1 MNSELN
7 FEKKNYLDR
16 ENSIEYIRKIHGI
29 NFDLSNHKI
38 PKKFHEDFEKLAQ
51 ENRIFEKFQGIYD
64 GEKANRTENKSVT
77 HFEYRRKDPHKKF
90 KDEADLMLQK
100 ADQIS
105 KKSFDKIIFFGIGG
119 SQLGP
124 LLLGEALISNFHEK
138 VVMITGSDPEEF
150 SEKTS
155 NLNLEKCIF
164 LVASKSF
171 STVETIN
178 SFEAV
183 TNKNFLKSTYAI
195 TSNVDGALDYG
206 ILQENIIPFDRST
219 GGRFSCWSPI
229 SILLAILEGEKKY
242 KSFLEGGMKA
252 DHDLLE
258 NKTLSPSFMLS
269 CQDIYNN
276 NILKNQTTL
285 ILNYDW
291 KLRSFSKYAQQLEME
306 SNGKSIDQNNQA
318 INIDTCP
325 IIWGGYGPESQ
336 HSFYQ
341 MVYQGTKDFNINII
355 ASLSESLNF
364 YQFKGQSESLIA
376 GSEKEIEKYKL
387 TNYRTPTLITIEE
400 ISPLS
405 IGVLMATWEN
415 KAILNSLFWN
425 INAFDQWG
433 VELGKINTQKYFQ

>member
-1 MNSELN
+1 
-7 FEKKNYLDR
+7 
-16 ENSIEYIRKIHGI
+16 
-29 NFDLSNHKI
+29 
-38 PKKFHEDFEKLAQ
+38 
-51 ENRIFEKFQGIYD
+51 
-64 GEKANRTENKSVT
+64 
-77 HFEYRRKDPHKKF
+77 
-90 KDEADLMLQK
+90 MLQK

-171 STVETIN
+171 STMETIN

-195 TSNVDGALDYG
+195 TSNVDGALEYG
-206 ILQENIIPFDRST
+206 IPQENIIPFDRST

-355 ASLSESLNF
+355 ASLTESLNF

-376 GSEKEIEKYKL
+376 GSEKEIEKYKI

-405 IGVLMATWEN
+405 IGVLMASWEN

-433 VELGKINTQKYFQ
+433 VELGKLNTQKYFQ

>member
-7 FEKKNYLDR
+7 FEKNNYMDR
-16 ENSIEYIRKIHGI
+16 EDSIEYIRKIHGI

-51 ENRIFEKFQGIYD
+51 ENRIFEKFQGIYN
-64 GEKANRTENKSVT
+64 GEKANVTENKSVT
-77 HFEYRRKDPHKKF
+77 HFEYRKKDPHKKF
-90 KDEADLMLQK
+90 KDEIDFMLQK

-155 NLNLEKCIF
+155 YLNLEKCVF

-171 STVETIN
+171 STMETIN

-195 TSNVDGALDYG
+195 TSNVDVALEYG
-206 ILQENIIPFDRST
+206 IPQENIIPFDRST

-242 KSFLEGGMKA
+242 RSFLEGGMKA

-306 SNGKSIDQNNQA
+306 SNGKSIDQNNHA

-376 GSEKEIEKYKL
+376 GSEKEIEKYKI

-405 IGVLMATWEN
+405 IGVLMASWEN
-415 KAILNSLFWN
+415 KAILNSLFWD

-433 VELGKINTQKYFQ
+433 VELGKLNTQKYFQ

>member
-7 FEKKNYLDR
+7 FEKNNYMDR
-16 ENSIEYIRKIHGI
+16 EDSIEYIRKIHGI

-51 ENRIFEKFQGIYD
+51 ENRIFEKFQGIYN
-64 GEKANRTENKSVT
+64 GEKANVTENKSVT
-77 HFEYRRKDPHKKF
+77 HFEYRKKDPHKKF
-90 KDEADLMLQK
+90 KDEIDFMLQK

-155 NLNLEKCIF
+155 YLNLEKCIF

-171 STVETIN
+171 STMETIN

-195 TSNVDGALDYG
+195 TSNVDGALEYG
-206 ILQENIIPFDRST
+206 IHQENIIPFDRST

-242 KSFLEGGMKA
+242 KSFLEGGMNA

-306 SNGKSIDQNNQA
+306 SNGKSIDQNNHA

-376 GSEKEIEKYKL
+376 GSEKEIEKYKI

-405 IGVLMATWEN
+405 IGVLMASWEN
-415 KAILNSLFWN
+415 KTILNSLFWN

-433 VELGKINTQKYFQ
+433 VELGKLNTQKYFQ